1 MFGLLDPLLSTILI
15 SGGIF
20 SISFLIGRD
29 FGKKSSED
37 VIEQTILYLCNEG
50 FVFYKRDPNGEIEI
64 LKLEEYYG
72 NEKSKYK
79 EKEST

>member
-1 MFGLLDPLLSTILI
+1 MFGLDPLLSTILL

-20 SISFLIGRD
+20 TVSFLLGRD
-29 FGKKSSED
+29 SGKKSSED

-50 FVFYKRDPNGEIEI
+50 FMFYKRDPSGEIEI
-64 LKLEEYYG
+64 LKIEEYYG
-72 NEKSKYK
+72 NEKSKRK